1 MKCIKSALLWGLLLS
16 LSTAYGQQTIL
27 NGTLLDEKGQGLEMA
42 NILVLSVQDSSMVTY
57 GFTNTEGAFRFK
69 LKTGEPVL
77 LRATFMGYR
86 PLDSAITPSGKS
98 QELRL
103 TLQPAT
109 EMLQE
114 ANVTENMP
122 ILISGDTISYKADAF
137 ATGNEDKLG
146 ELLKNM
152 PGIEVD
158 DNGEITVEGKKVD
171 KVMVEG
177 KDFFDGDSKI
187 ASKNIPAKSVDKVQ
201 VLKNYQEIAPLKGL
215 STEDRTALNIKLK
228 EGQKNLWFGDY
239 EVKGGDPERY
249 FAHANGFLYTPKV
262 SFNIIA
268 DANNLGEAPL
278 SFMDYFRMSGGF
290 NSMSRRSGSRFNF
303 NLGNTGFALSDNNR
317 ALNTV
322 SNFGAV
328 NFSYNPSKAL
338 SISGF
343 AIGSTNKTRGRNET
357 DRTYIGVDSL
367 NQENL
372 VSLNNDN
379 TDAVMGKLSLVY
391 QPSENLQI
399 IYDALGK
406 ITPSRQSQSRV
417 SDFGDFEN
425 RIGEQNRQNPYE
437 INQNF
442 ATYYD
447 AGKSVYSLEMQ
458 YKVNQTDPRYHLN
471 TTQLPFRGVFV
482 FSDSSR
488 YRLLQQQITD
498 TRVLEGNA
506 KYYYVINDMN
516 HIEFSVGGSV
526 NDQDFNSNIQEGDF
540 AENAELEATQGN
552 LSNLVDF
559 RLADVYFGLHHK
571 TRFGKFTFKPG
582 ANLHRY
588 DIEFDQPLSNTATDK
603 WLLLP
608 DAYLKYELG
617 KSESF
622 TLRYNME
629 AQFNDVS
636 QVMESLIIQ
645 SYNGLYR
652 GSQSL
657 DNATYHSASLR
668 YYNYDMFNFSSTWA
682 SISYDRTIDG
692 ITNTVD
698 FIGRERIF
706 FPINAQ
712 GFNER
717 ISGRGRYSRKFKWF
731 RVSGGGSLSY
741 STTNNVVNNR
751 ENVNETFTQR
761 YSVGFETRFE
771 KWPNLEMDY
780 DFTVN
785 EYSGTGANSTF
796 TNHSPQF
803 ELTYRFWNDFFAEVE
818 YEYNNYGNTGSD
830 TRTTFDFLDAS
841 LEYQKKDSP
850 WTFEIE
856 VLNLLNTEFI
866 RNDNLSN
873 SLISTTAVSVLP
885 RYSLMGVKY
894 DL

>member
-1 MKCIKSALLWGLLLS
+1 MIFRPFLPLCLLMVFGSAV
-16 LSTAYGQQTIL
+16 YGQQTVVT
-27 NGTLLDEKGQGLEMA
+27 GTLTDENNQGLEMA
-42 NILVLSVQDSSMVTY
+42 NVLVLNQQDSSIITY
-57 GFTNTEGAFRFK
+57 GFTDAQGAFRFK
-69 LKTGEPVL
+69 LKAGEPII

-86 PLDSAITPSGKS
+86 QLDSLFTPSGKS
-98 QELRL
+98 KTITLR
-103 TLQPAT
+103 LQPAT

-122 ILISGDTISYKADAF
+122 IVITGDTISYKADAF
-137 ATGNEDKLG
+137 ATGEEKKLG
-146 ELLKNM
+146 ELLKNL
-152 PGIEVD
+152 PGVEVD
-158 DNGEITVEGKKVD
+158 DNGEVTVEGKKVD

-177 KDFFDGDSKI
+177 KDFFDGDSKM

-201 VLKNYQEIAPLKGL
+201 VLKNYQEITPLKGL

-262 SFNIIA
+262 SINLIA

-290 NSMSRRSGSRFNF
+290 RSMSGRSGSRFSF
-303 NLGNTGFALSDNNR
+303 DLGNTGFALSDNNR

-322 SNFGAV
+322 SNFGAA

-343 AIGSTNKTRGRNET
+343 VIGSTNKTHGQNVT

-367 NQENL
+367 NQERLISQNH
-372 VSLNNDN
+372 DY
-379 TDAVMGKLSLVY
+379 TEAAMGKLSMVY
-391 QPSENLQI
+391 KPNENLQI
-399 IYDALGK
+399 IYDVLGK
-406 ITPSRQSQSRV
+406 ITPARQGQNRI
-417 SDFGDFEN
+417 SDFGDFQN
-425 RIGEQNRQNPYE
+425 RVGELSRQNPYE

-447 AGKSVYSLEMQ
+447 AGKSVYSLELQ
-458 YKVNQTDPRYHLN
+458 YKMNHTDPRYHLN
-471 TTQLPFRGVFV
+471 TSALPFRGVFV

-488 YRLLQQQITD
+488 YRLLQQQVTD

-516 HIEFSVGGSV
+516 HIEFSVGGSL
-526 NDQDFNSNIQEGDF
+526 NDQDFNSDIAEGNF
-540 AENAELEATQGN
+540 AESSELEATRAV
-552 LSNLVDF
+552 SNLVDF
-559 RLADVYFGLHHK
+559 RLSDAYFGVHHK

-588 DIEFDQPLSNTATDK
+588 DIEFDQPLSSTATDK

-617 KSESF
+617 KSERF

-645 SYNGLYR
+645 SYNGLFR
-652 GSQSL
+652 GSQTL
-657 DNATYHSASLR
+657 DNATFHSASLS
-668 YYNYDMFNFSSTWA
+668 YFNYDMFNFSNTYLG
-682 SISYDRTIDG
+682 INYDRTIDG
-692 ITNTVD
+692 ITNGVD

-731 RVSGGGSLSY
+731 RASGGGSLSY

-751 ENVNETFTQR
+751 ENINKTFTQR

-771 KWPNLEMDY
+771 KWPNLEIDY
-780 DFTVN
+780 DFTLN
-785 EYSGTGANSTF
+785 EYSGTGANRTF
-796 TNHSPQF
+796 TNHSPQL
-803 ELTYRFWNDFFAEVE
+803 ELSYRFWENFYAEVD

-830 TRTTFDFLDAS
+830 NRTTFDFLDAS
-841 LEYQKKDSP
+841 LEYQEKDSP

-885 RYSLMGVKY
+885 RYSLLGVKY